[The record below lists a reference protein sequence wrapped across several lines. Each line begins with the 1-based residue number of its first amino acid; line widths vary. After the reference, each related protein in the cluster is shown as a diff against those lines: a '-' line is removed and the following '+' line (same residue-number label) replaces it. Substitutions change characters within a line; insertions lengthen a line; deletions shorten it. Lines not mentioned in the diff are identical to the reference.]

1 MAAGKR
7 QPRRRVHLLDGEP
20 WACRARG
27 RLAAP
32 VARRARGLQAR
43 EAHDPDGSAC
53 AELGTDRDQR
63 GPGAL
68 VIASGGHRIVVARL
82 LRKIEAR
89 ACSA

>member
-32 VARRARGLQAR
+32 VARRAPGLRAR
-43 EAHDPDGSAC
+43 EARDPDGSAR

-68 VIASGGHRIVVARL
+68 TRSVDAPRML
-82 LRKIEAR
+82 LDIG
-89 ACSA
+89 